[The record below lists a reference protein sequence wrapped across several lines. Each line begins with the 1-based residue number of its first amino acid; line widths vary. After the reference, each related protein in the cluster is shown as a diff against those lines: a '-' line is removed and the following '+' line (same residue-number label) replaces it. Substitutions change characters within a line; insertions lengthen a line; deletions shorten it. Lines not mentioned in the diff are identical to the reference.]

1 MFDKHLPGVGT
12 AGSQD
17 LRPVDFSL
25 QRQPVSEVCVISSS
39 RILNL
44 FKAIFIIPL
53 DG

>member
-25 QRQPVSEVCVISSS
+25 QRQES
-39 RILNL
+39 RL
-44 FKAIFIIPL
+44 
-53 DG
+53 